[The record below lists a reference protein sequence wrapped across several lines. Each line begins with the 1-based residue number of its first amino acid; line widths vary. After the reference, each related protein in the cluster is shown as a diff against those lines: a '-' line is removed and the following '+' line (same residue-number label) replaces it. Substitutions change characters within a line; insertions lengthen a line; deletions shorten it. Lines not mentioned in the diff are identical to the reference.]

1 MISIQKGLEDYR
13 ELGTII
19 KGINDIN
26 SLVELIYDNPTYN
39 IINDLRD
46 TKGLIDLNF
55 KNIWATIKQNNGYLT
70 LLPEVEVWDE
80 EKTLNFINVNMF
92 NYSQY
97 NVKFNDNGELCIN
110 IIKPYDEQDYYY
122 IVGNKVYRQ
131 GKYIETIED
140 NEPNLDGIDVMI
152 LRLIEL
158 NRVLE
163 PRICHN

>member
-13 ELGTII
+13 ELGTTI

-26 SLVELIYDNPTYN
+26 SLVELIYDNPKYN
-39 IINDLRD
+39 ITNDLRD
-46 TKGLIDLNF
+46 TEGLIDLNF
-55 KNIWATIKQNNGYLT
+55 KNICATIKQNNGYLT

-80 EKTLNFINVNMF
+80 EKILDFINVNMF

-97 NVKFNDNGELCIN
+97 NVKFNDSGELCVN
-110 IIKPYDEQDYYY
+110 IIRPYDEQEYYY
-122 IVGNKVYRQ
+122 IVGNKVYRN
-131 GKYIETIED
+131 GKYIETIVD

-158 NRVLE
+158 NRTLE